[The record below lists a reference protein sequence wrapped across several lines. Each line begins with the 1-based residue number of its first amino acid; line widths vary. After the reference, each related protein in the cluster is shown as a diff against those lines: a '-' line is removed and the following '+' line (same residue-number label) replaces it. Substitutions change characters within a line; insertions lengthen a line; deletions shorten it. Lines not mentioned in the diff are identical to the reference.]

1 MILYDFFLPIQDT
14 GIGMTRAE
22 MIDHLGTIA
31 KSGSQSFIDEVTKQ
45 PSEAAASNI
54 IGKVLWYQFLLSP
67 LWVEL
72 FVSRDAAQFLPTG
85 YTELLLKHVMV

>member
-1 MILYDFFLPIQDT
+1 
-14 GIGMTRAE
+14 MTRAE

-54 IGKVLWYQFLLSP
+54 IGKVL
-67 LWVEL
+67 
-72 FVSRDAAQFLPTG
+72 
-85 YTELLLKHVMV
+85 